1 MVPSFFPIHMSFK
14 IRIIKAK
21 TYNIIG
27 YDVYDLQNTAYL
39 KSTNI
44 GQTSLLM
51 H

>member
-1 MVPSFFPIHMSFK
+1 MVPSFFQLICLSKFELK
-14 IRIIKAK
+14 VK

-27 YDVYDLQNTAYL
+27 YDVYDLQNTAEL